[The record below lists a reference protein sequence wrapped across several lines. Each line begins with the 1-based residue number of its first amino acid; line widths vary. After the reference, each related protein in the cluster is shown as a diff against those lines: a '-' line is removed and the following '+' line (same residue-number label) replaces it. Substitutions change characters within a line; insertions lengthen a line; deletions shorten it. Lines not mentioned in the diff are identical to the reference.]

1 MDIWA
6 DKLHDILEQNQVVV
20 YLLAKYVDDINLA
33 TSLIKEEATW
43 IKKGN
48 KWILSQEEPHDQE
61 QESLQTGNSPQETTM
76 KKIMWLGDRLVPG
89 IKLTMDQMADALCLI
104 SRCGQKGKKGSQWS

>member
-1 MDIWA
+1 MVALETVLGNHIYQCGNVLYRQKSGGGIGARITGVVARIIMDIWA

-43 IKKGN
+43 VKKDN
-48 KWILSQEEPHDQE
+48 KWIL
-61 QESLQTGNSPQETTM
+61 
-76 KKIMWLGDRLVPG
+76 
-89 IKLTMDQMADALCLI
+89 
-104 SRCGQKGKKGSQWS
+104 